1 MSILQSLFG
10 PGKRKTPFD
19 LSKLGVDMHSHLI
32 PGIDDGAP
40 TMDHSMAML
49 NKFAQLGYRK
59 VITTPH
65 ILGEVHPNTPEII
78 LSGLEAVKKELK
90 ALQIPIEIEAAAEYY
105 CDESLLP
112 QIKAKNIL
120 CFGAQNYVLME
131 FSMLSPSQYEAQALF
146 ELQVAGYIPVLAHF
160 ERYPYYHGNF
170 QKVEELRARNIK
182 IQVNFGSLSG
192 HYGPG
197 VKKMAEELIKKGLV
211 DFMGSDC
218 HRMEH
223 LLMIEKNL
231 DAPIFNAIEKLKLLN
246 PSL

>member
-1 MSILQSLFG
+1 
-10 PGKRKTPFD
+10 
-19 LSKLGVDMHSHLI
+19 MHSHLI

-40 TMDHSMAML
+40 TMDHSIAML

-78 LSGLEAVKKELK
+78 LLGLEEVRKELQK
-90 ALQIPIEIEAAAEYY
+90 LQINIEIEAAAEYY

-112 QIKAKNIL
+112 KIKAKNIL
-120 CFGAQNYVLME
+120 SFGQNYVLME
-131 FSMLSPSQYEAQALF
+131 FGMLSPSQYEGQALF
-146 ELQVAGYIPVLAHF
+146 DLQVAGYVPVLAHF

-170 QKVEELRARNIK
+170 EKVEELRARNIK
-182 IQVNFGSLSG
+182 IQVNLGSLTG

-197 VKKMAEELIKKGLV
+197 VKKMAQELIKKGLV
-211 DFMGSDC
+211 DFLGSDC

-223 LLMIEKNL
+223 LLMIEKYL
-231 DAPIFNAIEKLKLLN
+231 DAPIYDAIEKLQLLN

>member
-1 MSILQSLFG
+1 MSFLSTFFG
-10 PGKRKTPFD
+10 PSKRKVPFD
-19 LSKLGVDMHSHLI
+19 LAKLGVDMHSHLI
-32 PGIDDGAP
+32 AGIDDGAP
-40 TMDHSMAML
+40 TLDHSVAML

-78 LSGLEAVKKELK
+78 LSGLEEVKKELR

-105 CDESLLP
+105 CDESFLP
-112 QIKAKNIL
+112 KIKEKNIL
-120 CFGAQNYVLME
+120 SFGQNYVLME

-146 ELQVAGYIPVLAHF
+146 ELQVAGYVPVLAHF

-170 QKVEELRARNIK
+170 KKVEALRERNIK
-182 IQVNFGSLSG
+182 IQVNLGSLTG
-192 HYGPG
+192 HYGPA
-197 VKKMAEELIKKGLV
+197 VKKMAEELIHKGLV
-211 DFMGSDC
+211 DFLGSDC

-223 LLMIEKNL
+223 LLMIEKYL
-231 DAPIFNAIEKLKLLN
+231 DAPIFDAIEKLKLLN